1 MKKSKKAAA
10 DVKKPAAK
18 NNDVKNSNILTR
30 FFSHNITLMVLSFV
44 LSFTIWFIIS
54 ASSET
59 DSNVTISNIPV
70 TVELSDTAQQDG
82 LEIFIGDDI
91 TASVEVSGNRVT
103 VGSLTASDI
112 QVTAGQTSA
121 IIAPGTYTLPL
132 SAKKTGIKTNYE
144 IVSSVSPS
152 TATVF
157 VDRRKEAEFTIENR
171 LSVQLEDSNHY
182 ASTSLSQNTAVLTGP
197 ETQMNLI
204 DSVAVVDSIN
214 AYSNE
219 AITVQESLKYL
230 DADGNALELPL
241 VKADIQTIE
250 ATITVMPVMNVKL
263 AVDLVGQPKNCPEI
277 KIEPH
282 IVKIA
287 GPQTVLSEIRDATLS
302 IGTLDFSK
310 LKNVNKSY
318 PFDISAPTG
327 CKVLSGETSAAV
339 SVNLSGY
346 VKGTVEGRIA
356 VKIDTTKYSVE
367 FNSSTAAIE
376 IYGPE
381 SLVSSITPSNVN
393 VVADFSELL
402 DNVTGSKAVSLSV
415 PLTVS
420 FTSGFAE
427 CWAYG
432 SYTVTANVSLKK

>member
-30 FFSHNITLMVLSFV
+30 FFSHNITLMVLSFI